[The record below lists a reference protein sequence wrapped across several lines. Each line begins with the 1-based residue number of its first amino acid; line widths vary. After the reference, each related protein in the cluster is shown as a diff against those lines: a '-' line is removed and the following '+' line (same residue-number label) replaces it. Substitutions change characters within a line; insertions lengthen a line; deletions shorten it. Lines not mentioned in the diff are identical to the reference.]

1 MKPILV
7 VAGRT
12 FGRLIGQ
19 FTTVLSG
26 LAFLAV
32 AGAFFSEGLFAAEGR
47 TVSVQSLWAVA
58 AVKALPLLASLLTM
72 RLWNGDGGADSTE
85 VDLVAPVPER
95 AFAFGR
101 FLGAYS
107 VAVAVMAA
115 FLLVP
120 LFLLPRCAPAMASEL
135 SPFGFSHALLS
146 LSVVALPLVAFG
158 SLSSALFRRVAPA
171 VVVSFAVTCALPYA
185 VYRAAIEWIPVAR
198 MKLAEPPIEAV
209 IADAADGCLSLGAV
223 SMAVALTF
231 LAVFAASKVF
241 AMRRL
246 AGGGNVALKM
256 SFLLSL
262 ASAVLAAALFSV
274 LACRLDVKVGTSV
287 ALRTAAFSAR
297 TREILSNIAREV
309 RMTAFIRR
317 SSPEFLPVAR
327 LMRAVAAESRTVAGA
342 GVVCEFV
349 DPRWDPIAA
358 GNAVKTGA
366 SEGTVVFASGR
377 RRIAVSAKDFDEGAC
392 ASAIQRLTMPAR
404 SERILFTS
412 GHGETSIDDF
422 SPNGASDAARALRQ
436 EGYRVETLFS
446 ATSSIPADCSVLVI
460 SDAHTPFSSAE
471 RRGIEMFIAQ
481 GGHLFATVSS
491 NGDIGVNGIV
501 EAYGIVPNIPGEGTL
516 TTDGSNVVVSEFGD
530 HAVSRSLDGAA
541 VVFAPGSVRFAVAPA
556 APGRSSGFSLT
567 PLCLSG
573 DQTFAVAAEK
583 GASLKSD
590 LAIRPARVVVVG
602 DSSFLRNGSLAT
614 RANANRD
621 LFLNSVAWLAGRDVS
636 GSVGVAGNVLS
647 VGMVRNRRIWFALS
661 ASCGIP
667 ICVAIVGL
675 LVMFW
680 KRGAA

>member
-7 VAGRT
+7 IAGRT
-12 FGRLIGQ
+12 FGRLVGQ
-19 FTTVLSG
+19 STTVLSC
-26 LAFLAV
+26 LAFLAAV
-32 AGAFFSEGLFAAEGR
+32 GAFFSEGLFAAEGR
-47 TVSVQSLWAVA
+47 AVSVQSLWAVA
-58 AVKALPLLASLLTM
+58 AVRALPLLASLLTM

-85 VDLVAPVPER
+85 IDLIAPVPER

-107 VAVAVMAA
+107 VAVAVVAVS
-115 FLLVP
+115 LLLP
-120 LFLLPRCAPAMASEL
+120 LFLLPRCAPAMALEL
-135 SPFGFSHALLS
+135 SPLGFFPALLS
-146 LSVVALPLVAFG
+146 LSMVAMPVVAFG
-158 SLSSALFRRVAPA
+158 SFSSALFRRAAPA
-171 VVVSFAVTCALPYA
+171 AVVSFAVTCALPYA
-185 VYRAAIEWIPVAR
+185 VYRAAIEWMPAVR
-198 MKLAEPPIEAV
+198 MKLAEPPLEAV
-209 IADAADGCLSLGAV
+209 VADAADGCLSLGAV
-223 SMAVALTF
+223 SMAMALTF
-231 LAVFAASKVF
+231 LALFAASKVF

-274 LACRLDVKVGTSV
+274 LACRLDVKVGTYV

-297 TREILSNIAREV
+297 TREILSDIAREV

-327 LMRAVAAESRTVAGA
+327 LMRTVAAESRTVAGA
-342 GVVCEFV
+342 GVVCEFI
-349 DPRWDPIAA
+349 DPRWNPIEA
-358 GNAVKTGA
+358 GNVVRTGA

-377 RRIAVSAKDFDEGAC
+377 RRIAVSVKDFDEGVC

-422 SPNGASDAARALRQ
+422 SPDGASDAARALRQ
-436 EGYRVETLFS
+436 EGYMVESLFS

-460 SDAHTPFSSAE
+460 SDARTPFSSAE
-471 RRGIEMFIAQ
+471 RRMIEMFIAQ
-481 GGHLFATVSS
+481 GGHLFATVSPS
-491 NGDIGVNGIV
+491 GDIGVNGIA
-501 EAYGIVPNIPGEGTL
+501 EAYGIVSNIPSEGTL

-530 HAVSRSLDGAA
+530 HAVSRPLDGAA
-541 VVFAPGSVRFAVAPA
+541 VVFAPGSVRFTVASA
-556 APGRSSGFSLT
+556 ASGRSSGFSLT

-602 DSSFLRNGSLAT
+602 DTSFLRNGSLAT

-636 GSVGVAGNVLS
+636 GSVGVSGNVIS
-647 VGMVRNRRIWFALS
+647 IGMVRNRRIWFALS

-667 ICVAIVGL
+667 VCAAFVGL

-680 KRGAA
+680 KRRAA